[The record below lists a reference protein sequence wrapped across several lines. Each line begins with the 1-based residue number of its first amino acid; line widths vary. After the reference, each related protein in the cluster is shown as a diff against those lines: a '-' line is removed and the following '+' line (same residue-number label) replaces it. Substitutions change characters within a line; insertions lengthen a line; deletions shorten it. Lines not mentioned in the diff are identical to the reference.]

1 VTAFYD
7 ADLLVLTDVYPAGEQ
22 PIEGAT
28 AERLADEVSRHGQKD
43 VTWIGDRELIPQHL
57 AGIVKEGDI
66 VITLGAGNIWQQGEA
81 LVKLLET

>member
-1 VTAFYD
+1 
-7 ADLLVLTDVYPAGEQ
+7 LVLTDVYPAGEQ

-81 LVKLLET
+81 LVKLLEA